1 MPVDFRIKRRLAYV
15 RRNRCGVLLV
25 ALCLFVL
32 INPFVAGSFA
42 AVFLALGLVIILML
56 AMWALR
62 ARRGTL
68 LVLGLLALFT
78 VNAVAVDRLGEH
90 WLRPATLL
98 VTAVFLGA
106 VTTGL
111 LYYVL
116 DWRPISTD
124 KVFGAVAAY
133 VLIAFTSPAC
143 SACCSRFSRIPSMPR
158 RSMRRTSTWTGR
170 HDVLLLHGAD
180 LDRLRRDHAG
190 HQDGAQPDHHRAGA
204 GRDVMSPS

>member
-133 VLIAFTSPAC
+133 VLIAFTFASLFGLLQQVQPHSFHASPVHA
-143 SACCSRFSRIPSMPR
+143 PDE
-158 RSMRRTSTWTGR
+158 
-170 HDVLLLHGAD
+170 H
-180 LDRLRRDHAG
+180 LDW
-190 HQDGAQPDHHRAGA
+190 P
-204 GRDVMSPS
+204 P

>member
-1 MPVDFRIKRRLAYV
+1 VPVDFRIKRRLAYV

-32 INPFVAGSFA
+32 VNPFVAGSFA

-98 VTAVFLGA
+98 APPCF
-106 VTTGL
+106 
-111 LYYVL
+111 
-116 DWRPISTD
+116 
-124 KVFGAVAAY
+124 
-133 VLIAFTSPAC
+133 
-143 SACCSRFSRIPSMPR
+143 SAP
-158 RSMRRTSTWTGR
+158 
-170 HDVLLLHGAD
+170 
-180 LDRLRRDHAG
+180 
-190 HQDGAQPDHHRAGA
+190 
-204 GRDVMSPS
+204 